1 MSDKN
6 AYEDKLEA
14 QLKEWQAEI
23 DKLRAKADKANADAR
38 LEYDRQ
44 IKELVEYQQR
54 AQGKL
59 HELQQASEA
68 AWADMRSGMEKAWAD
83 MAKSWNDAMKR
94 FS

>member
-44 IKELVEYQQR
+44 IKELVEYQKR

-59 HELQQASEA
+59 NEIQQASEA

>member
-6 AYEDKLEA
+6 AYQEKLEA
-14 QLKEWQAEI
+14 QLDEWQAEI
-23 DKLRAKADKANADAR
+23 AKMRARADKATADAR
-38 LEYDRQ
+38 IEYDKQ
-44 IKELVEYQQR
+44 IKELVEYQKR
-54 AQGKL
+54 AQKKL
-59 HELQQASEA
+59 NEAQHASEA